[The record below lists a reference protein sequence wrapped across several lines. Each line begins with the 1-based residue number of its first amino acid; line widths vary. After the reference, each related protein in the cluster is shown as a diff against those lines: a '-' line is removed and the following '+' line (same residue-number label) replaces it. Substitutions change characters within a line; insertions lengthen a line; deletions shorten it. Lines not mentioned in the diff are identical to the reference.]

1 MKFKVAA
8 VALCIIVSGCQT
20 APQGPLPT
28 NEFTFNADKAKTKDA
43 IISSFLPNGYQLVRD
58 SEFQL
63 VLDKPATDNFGAQMI
78 YGSQWNGVPNARV
91 TMTLTGNN
99 PTKVTTQL
107 AVITNPGTGFER
119 PNDVNQNHDARAAMV
134 SRMQQAQAKLAA
146 K

>member
-1 MKFKVAA
+1 M
-8 VALCIIVSGCQT
+8 
-20 APQGPLPT
+20 
-28 NEFTFNADKAKTKDA
+28 
-43 IISSFLPNGYQLVRD
+43 
-58 SEFQL
+58 
-63 VLDKPATDNFGAQMI
+63 LDKPATDNFGAQMI

-99 PTKVTTQL
+99 PTKVITQL